1 MNSKILRRGLFGCAI
16 ALAGG
21 ATMSVPG
28 SAHHSTAMFAWGQ
41 EEALSQMKVL
51 RWQWTNPHTF
61 LYAEDADG
69 NRWSFE
75 GMSPNHLVRYGWSRR
90 SLAPGQVI
98 DLTYYPLR
106 DERNG
111 GFNVTVT
118 KPDGTKLNQ
127 FGNQGSQQ

>member
-1 MNSKILRRGLFGCAI
+1 
-16 ALAGG
+16 
-21 ATMSVPG
+21 
-28 SAHHSTAMFAWGQ
+28 
-41 EEALSQMKVL
+41 
-51 RWQWTNPHTF
+51 
-61 LYAEDADG
+61 
-69 NRWSFE
+69 
-75 GMSPNHLVRYGWSRR
+75 VRYGWSRR

-127 FGNQGSQQ
+127 FGNRGSQQ